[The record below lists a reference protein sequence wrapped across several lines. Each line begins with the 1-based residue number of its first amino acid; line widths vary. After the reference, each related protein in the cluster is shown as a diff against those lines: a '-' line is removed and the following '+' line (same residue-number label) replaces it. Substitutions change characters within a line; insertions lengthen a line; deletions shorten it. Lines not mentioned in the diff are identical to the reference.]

1 MEPIGYITRI
11 EKFSAC
17 HRLHSCHLND
27 EENLKIYGKCNNL
40 NGHGHNYTLEVTV
53 KGPINKETGMVMNI
67 SDMKVLID
75 EVVMKTMD
83 HKHLDK
89 DVAEFRDNK
98 IVTTTE
104 NVAVF
109 IYESVKN
116 RLPDGLSL
124 YEIKLHETDKNVVV
138 FRGE

>member
-1 MEPIGYITRI
+1 MGNVTILMGMDIIILWLILEYFKNI
-11 EKFSAC
+11 FM
-17 HRLHSCHLND
+17 
-27 EENLKIYGKCNNL
+27 
-40 NGHGHNYTLEVTV
+40 EVTV
-53 KGPINKETGMVMNI
+53 KGPISKETGMVMNI

-75 EVVMKTMD
+75 EVVMKKMD

-124 YEIKLHETDKNVVV
+124 YEIKLHETDKNVVI
-138 FRGE
+138 FRGEYA